1 MVFSTL
7 PINSYTFYVYQELEI
22 TFTILELAL
31 EHGTC
36 IQSFPIQTF
45 IILRHFMTK
54 ISKRRLTIGALL
66 LLYMWLYL
74 SYVYTT
80 VLYVKETSNLTDK
93 CCVHI

>member
-1 MVFSTL
+1 
-7 PINSYTFYVYQELEI
+7 
-22 TFTILELAL
+22 
-31 EHGTC
+31 
-36 IQSFPIQTF
+36 
-45 IILRHFMTK
+45 MTK